1 LLYTLEQM
9 IIITGASGFIGKKLL
24 DLIRKEYP
32 KEKIFILDE
41 KKHDLVTGKGLNK
54 IPGNPRLVFH
64 LAAATD
70 TSKRDQRC
78 NNLGTKNLLNAISRL
93 GPDTHFIFTSSQA
106 IFSGRKNAKRPITE
120 KTKPCPS
127 NAYGK
132 TKLEAEKILIK
143 EAKKKKFA
151 LTIVRFP
158 TVWGENPRKNAFLN
172 FLRQLVDK
180 KSIFSRLDWPG
191 NVALINVE
199 DAAGFVSEAAK
210 RSPKKTRI
218 ISIATENL
226 TMAEIFE
233 KITVGKGQIY
243 KQVKVPG
250 IVWKLARILRPYLK
264 YFEPILPITLFNYL
278 WRASII
284 VDSPLSCEVNIKGI
298 RFNS

>member
-1 LLYTLEQM
+1 M

-143 EAKKKKFA
+143 EAKKKKFK

-180 KSIFSRLDWPG
+180 KSIFSRLNWQG
-191 NVALINVE
+191 KVALINVE
-199 DAAGFVSEAAK
+199 TAVKYILKSTTTIPQK
-210 RSPKKTRI
+210 PKI
-218 ISIATENL
+218 IPIATENL
-226 TMAEIFE
+226 TLAEIF
-233 KITVGKGQIY
+233 KILTEIKGRPY
-243 KQVKVPG
+243 KQIRIPEF
-250 IVWKLARILRPYLK
+250 IWNLAKFLRKYLK
-264 YFEPILPITLFNYL
+264 YFEFILPSSIYNLF
-278 WRASII
+278 WRASIV
-284 VDSPLSCEVNIKGI
+284 VDSPLQCQVNVRGTK
-298 RFNS
+298 FLPKK